1 MNRVPESAFSTKT
14 TYPGQLLDLEDS
26 FRVVE
31 IQPGKHYDFILVRL
45 LNTRLR
51 ESPVY
56 EALSYTWGDGALT
69 EQIQLSDSTGA
80 SSDSMLVTAN
90 CYSALKR
97 LRKAD
102 SPRTI
107 WIDSLCINQ
116 DLVLERNHQLGLMS
130 QIYGRASR
138 VVVYLGESADESD
151 KAMDWIREID
161 VPSDFGQFASSD
173 PYYGRVKIIRPDTTM
188 IEALLRRP
196 WFSRVWVLQEV
207 ALANKAV
214 VCCGNKEISWES
226 FKAFKYWNVAAS
238 WVETLPYAVETT
250 VKSLY
255 SGGGTPGR
263 RLLSMLAATRHCG
276 ATDPRDKLF
285 AILPLLDLETKYFA
299 QQSAENQRLGELRD
313 ALEERKQAQGE
324 EAKQMEK
331 DLDRKIVDYGHTPA
345 QVFADLAIYLLETL
359 GLDVLCQVVG
369 PSNMPR
375 LPSWVPDWSI
385 ASNYTHKQ
393 ADFGDS
399 LRERSYAGLKLK
411 SPKRWHEGPANN
423 LEHRWRISKPTYHES
438 LCLYQLE
445 TPAVKVGVIEL
456 LGDKCEVDK
465 NYFPLAQWQSLVTD
479 PKLLDLKGRLSA
491 FQLLLVLDVVVYPG
505 ALTRGY
511 RRIEE
516 YNKGYYSDEE
526 WRIKFDPGY
535 EGGEKADSRPKMP
548 LRDIMKG
555 MAPSD
560 SRQAK
565 ILFQSCDGRRFIVTD
580 LGHIGLAPEDAK
592 VGDSVFVLEGA
603 SVPFVFRDRRGAE
616 KEENQTVKL
625 VGECY
630 VQGFMTG
637 EAWQDKSKVEELVIF

>member
-1 MNRVPESAFSTKT
+1 MNRVPDSSFSTKT
-14 TYPGQLLDLEDS
+14 TYPGQPLDLEDS

-31 IQPGKHYDFILVRL
+31 LQPGKYHDSVLVRL

-51 ESPVY
+51 ESPAY

-69 EQIQLSDSTGA
+69 EQIQFSDSTDA

-102 SPRTI
+102 CPRTI

-130 QIYGRASR
+130 QIYSQASR

-151 KAMDWIREID
+151 NAMNWIREID
-161 VPSDFGQFASSD
+161 VPSDFGQSAYSYD
-173 PYYGRVKIIRPDTTM
+173 GKVKIIRPDTAM

-207 ALANKAV
+207 ALANEAV
-214 VCCGNKEISWES
+214 VCCGSKEISWES

-238 WVETLPYAVETT
+238 WVETLPYAVETA
-250 VKSLY
+250 VKSQWY
-255 SGGGTPGR
+255 SGGGTPGQ
-263 RLLSMLAATRHCG
+263 RLLSKLAATRHCG

-285 AILPLLDLETKYFA
+285 AILPLLNSEAKYFA
-299 QQSAENQRLGELRD
+299 QQSAKNQRLGELRD
-313 ALEERKQAQGE
+313 ALQERDQVQGE
-324 EAKQMEK
+324 ETKQIEK

-359 GLDVLCQVVG
+359 GLDFLCQVVG
-369 PSNMPR
+369 PSNLPR

-385 ASNYTHKQ
+385 ASNYTHKK

-399 LRERSYAGLKLK
+399 LRGRSYAGLKSK
-411 SPKRWHEGPANN
+411 SPKRWHEGLANN
-423 LEHRWRISKPTYHES
+423 LEHRWRVSKPTNRES
-438 LCLYQLE
+438 LCLYRLE
-445 TPAVKVGVIEL
+445 TPAVKVGIIKS

-465 NYFPLAQWQSLVTD
+465 NYFPLAQWQSLVID
-479 PKLLDLKGRLSA
+479 PKLLQLKGELSA
-491 FQLLLVLDVVVYPG
+491 FQRLLVLDDVVYPH
-505 ALTRGY
+505 ALIRGY
-511 RRIEE
+511 RRIER
-516 YNKGYYSDEE
+516 YNEGYDNDEE
-526 WRIKFDPGY
+526 WRLAFNPDYK
-535 EGGEKADSRPKMP
+535 GGEKVDPKPKVP

-555 MAPSD
+555 MPPSYL
-560 SRQAK
+560 RQAEV
-565 ILFQSCDGRRFIVTD
+565 LFRSCDGRRFIATD
-580 LGHIGLAPEDAK
+580 LGHIGLAPEDAT
-592 VGDSVFVLEGA
+592 VGDYVFVLEGA
-603 SVPFVFRDRRGAE
+603 SVPFVFRKGGDVER
-616 KEENQTVKL
+616 EESQTVEL

-630 VQGFMTG
+630 VQGVMMG
-637 EAWQDKSKVEELVIF
+637 EVWQDKCRVEELVIS